1 MFYMPRLL
9 TTEVFLDE
17 HVLPLRELGEDDL
30 CMKVRVQRVSP
41 VANCD
46 PPMTLAATR
55 LCVGVCV
62 CVCVCVYV
70 CACMCVLHTV
80 HM

>member
-1 MFYMPRLL
+1 MFYMPRPL
-9 TTEVFLDE
+9 TTEVLLDE
-17 HVLPLRELGEDDL
+17 HVLSLRVLGEDDL
-30 CMKVRVQRVSP
+30 CMKVRVQGVSP

-55 LCVGVCV
+55 LCVCV
-62 CVCVCVYV
+62 
-70 CACMCVLHTV
+70 HTV